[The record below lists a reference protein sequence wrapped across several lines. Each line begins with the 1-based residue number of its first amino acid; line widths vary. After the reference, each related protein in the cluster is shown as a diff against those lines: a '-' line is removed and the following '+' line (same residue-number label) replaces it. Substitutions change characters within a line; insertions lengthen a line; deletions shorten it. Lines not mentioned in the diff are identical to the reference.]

1 MMKLRSIAQSLLRQN
16 YYVTHSYHL
25 CRLWW
30 EGLKTSEKIV
40 VYQMGKVGS
49 TTIWNSLEA
58 LELGIPIYHVHG
70 ITHHSVRRQ
79 ICKSKERFQK
89 LRAIYI
95 EIAQAEY
102 LRNQLDSKAV
112 SKPWSVITLVRDPI
126 AQTLSSFFQALE
138 MERKLGIVDRKVLA
152 LETHDQAVDEII
164 QRFHHNYVNN
174 PDRGHPYTWFDRE
187 MKMSLGIDVFKGNTS
202 ETSDYYIFSEEKA
215 SVLLLKLESLN
226 NSYKKAFRDFLG
238 IQDFHLVTSNL
249 GSQKSRYGSFYR
261 DFIDRIE
268 LPDQYL
274 DSVYD
279 SPLVRAFYSEAEIEG
294 FYQRWRHA

>member
-1 MMKLRSIAQSLLRQN
+1 MKLKSIAQSLLRQN

-30 EGLKTSEKIV
+30 EGLKTPDKII

-49 TTIWNSLEA
+49 TTIWKSLEA
-58 LELGIPIYHVHG
+58 LNLGIPIYHVHG
-70 ITHHSVRRQ
+70 ITHHSVQ
-79 ICKSKERFQK
+79 KQVTKSKERFQK

-102 LRNQLDSKAV
+102 LRNQLDSQTIT
-112 SKPWSVITLVRDPI
+112 KPWNVITLVRDPI

-138 MERKLGIVDRKVLA
+138 MERKLGFTFRETLSP
-152 LETHDQAVDEII
+152 ETHDQAVHEIV
-164 QRFHHNYVNN
+164 QRFHRDYVNN
-174 PDRGHPYTWFDRE
+174 AEREHPYAWFDRE
-187 MKMSLGIDVFKGNTS
+187 MKVSLGINVFIDTTS
-202 ETSDYYIFSEEKA
+202 EVSDYYICSGEKA

-249 GSQKSRYGSFYR
+249 GSQKSRYGSFYK
-261 DFIDRIE
+261 DFIDRVR
-268 LPDQYL
+268 LPDHYL
-274 DSVYD
+274 DSVYY
-279 SPLVRAFYSEAEIEG
+279 SPLVRTFYSDAEIED